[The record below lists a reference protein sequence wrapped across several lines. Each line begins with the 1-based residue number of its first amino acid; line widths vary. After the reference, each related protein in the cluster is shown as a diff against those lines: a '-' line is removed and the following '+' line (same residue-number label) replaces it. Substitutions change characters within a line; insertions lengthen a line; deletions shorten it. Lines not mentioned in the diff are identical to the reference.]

1 MTLLT
6 WIRAIETIVEYKP
19 EMTHKMAADLSPWWV
34 WYWASMY
41 ISATN
46 LGPFSKEMLI
56 HTSPVSAPSQGQNWL
71 HQSFAAEASP
81 HKGRFVTVVTVIESF
96 FLCFIFS
103 LIMWNIYSTSPL
115 SLILFHRVFI
125 FKTLGEPH
133 SFSVDTCSADH
144 RFLTLSFL
152 ALSRAFRINKLSV
165 KSLDP
170 AFLLNVVKITFVNMM
185 SVCIRGSS

>member
-1 MTLLT
+1 MLLT

-19 EMTHKMAADLSPWWV
+19 EMTLKMAADLSPWRV

-96 FLCFIFS
+96 FPLLHLFSYHVKYIFNFSSFPHS
-103 LIMWNIYSTSPL
+103 LPL
-115 SLILFHRVFI
+115 RFLSLKHGVNLILFPWTH
-125 FKTLGEPH
+125 
-133 SFSVDTCSADH
+133 
-144 RFLTLSFL
+144 
-152 ALSRAFRINKLSV
+152 ALRII
-165 KSLDP
+165 D
-170 AFLLNVVKITFVNMM
+170 F
-185 SVCIRGSS
+185 

>member
-96 FLCFIFS
+96 SSASSFLLSCEIYIQLLLFPSFS
-103 LIMWNIYSTSPL
+103 STAFL
-115 SLILFHRVFI
+115 SLKHWVNLILFPWTH
-125 FKTLGEPH
+125 
-133 SFSVDTCSADH
+133 
-144 RFLTLSFL
+144 
-152 ALSRAFRINKLSV
+152 ALLIIDF
-165 KSLDP
+165 
-170 AFLLNVVKITFVNMM
+170 
-185 SVCIRGSS
+185 